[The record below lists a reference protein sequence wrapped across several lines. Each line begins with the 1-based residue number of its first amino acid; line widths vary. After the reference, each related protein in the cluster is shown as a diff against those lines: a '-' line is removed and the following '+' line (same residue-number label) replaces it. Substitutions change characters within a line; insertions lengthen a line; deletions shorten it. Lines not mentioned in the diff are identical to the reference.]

1 VKIDGIEYT
10 FSGIA
15 TLPLDQ
21 RSAIVK
27 KLGELDPD
35 ALEDYNDYFL
45 QAANQRLAE
54 ATIREQAALQR
65 LAEAIIREQA
75 ALQRV
80 AEKEV
85 RLQAAIN
92 DIIQK
97 IPQIIP
103 VYEAKISS

>member
-1 VKIDGIEYT
+1 MYQTWRNELNEAANQRLDE
-10 FSGIA
+10 A
-15 TLPLDQ
+15 TI
-21 RSAIVK
+21 R
-27 KLGELDPD
+27 E
-35 ALEDYNDYFL
+35 
-45 QAANQRLAE
+45 QAANQRLDE

-65 LAEAIIREQA
+65 LAEQ
-75 ALQRV
+75 
-80 AEKEV
+80 EV